1 MKPGDLAQVVS
12 LPGFVKDI
20 VWCCSD
26 ATGKVDARIPVG
38 SLAVVL
44 DIEVNER
51 SDWNFETSATVL
63 IEGQKYTIRLANLQ
77 LITENQADTGL

>member
-1 MKPGDLAQVVS
+1 MKPGDLVRVVS

-20 VWCCSD
+20 VWCGSGE
-26 ATGKVDARIPVG
+26 TGLIGARVPVG

-51 SDWNFETSATVL
+51 SNWSFETSATVL
-63 IEGQKYTIRLANLQ
+63 IEGQKYMIRLANLQ
-77 LITENQADTGL
+77 LVTENQADTGL

>member
-12 LPGFVKDI
+12 LPGFIKDI
-20 VWCCSD
+20 VWCQVAA
-26 ATGKVDARIPVG
+26 ATRTPTRIPVG

-44 DIEVNER
+44 DIEASER

-63 IEGQKYTIRLANLQ
+63 IEDQKYTIRLANLQ
-77 LITENQADTGL
+77 LVV

>member
-1 MKPGDLAQVVS
+1 MKPGDLVQVVS

-20 VWCCSD
+20 VWCGSGE
-26 ATGKVDARIPVG
+26 TKLIGVRIPVG

-51 SDWNFETSATVL
+51 SNWSFETSATVL

-77 LITENQADTGL
+77 LVTENQADTGL

>member
-26 ATGKVDARIPVG
+26 STGMVDTRIPVG

-44 DIEVNER
+44 DIEANER
-51 SDWNFETSATVL
+51 SDWNFETAATVL
-63 IEGQKYTIRLANLQ
+63 IEDQKYTIRLANLQ
-77 LITENQADTGL
+77 LVTENPVDTGL

>member
-1 MKPGDLAQVVS
+1 MKPGDLVQVVS

-26 ATGKVDARIPVG
+26 AAERAVDARIPVG

-51 SDWNFETSATVL
+51 
-63 IEGQKYTIRLANLQ
+63 
-77 LITENQADTGL
+77 

>member
-26 ATGKVDARIPVG
+26 STGMVDTRIPVG

-44 DIEVNER
+44 DIEANEH
-51 SDWNFETSATVL
+51 SDWNFETAATVL
-63 IEGQKYTIRLANLQ
+63 IEDQKYTIRLANLQ
-77 LITENQADTGL
+77 LVAENQADAGL

>member
-1 MKPGDLAQVVS
+1 MKSGDLVQVVS

-20 VWCCSD
+20 VWCG
-26 ATGKVDARIPVG
+26 AGETGLIGVRIPVG

-44 DIEVNER
+44 DIETNEL

-63 IEGQKYTIRLANLQ
+63 IEDQRYTIRLANLQ
-77 LITENQADTGL
+77 LVTENQADTGL